1 MLVARYNGVN
11 ESGAFKKPP
20 KLPAIVYFR
29 KDATNPEDSLPIKSQ
44 IVCESTRDHMVA
56 SSTEHQFIQAMELFI
71 SKNRG
76 RS

>member
-29 KDATNPEDSLPIKSQ
+29 KDATNPEDSMPIKSQ
-44 IVCESTRDHMVA
+44 IVYESTRDHMVA